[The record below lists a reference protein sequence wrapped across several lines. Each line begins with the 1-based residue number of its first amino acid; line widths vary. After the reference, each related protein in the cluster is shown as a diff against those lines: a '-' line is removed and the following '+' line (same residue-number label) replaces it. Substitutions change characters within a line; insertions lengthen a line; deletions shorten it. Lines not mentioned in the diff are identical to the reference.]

1 MKTISLGQ
9 STLYMTLASIAQK
22 LISFVYFAII
32 ARTLGAEDTGK
43 YFFALSFTTIFVVF
57 VDLGL
62 TNVMVREGAKAKDKV
77 SQFLSSIIFLKLF
90 LGIATY
96 LIMSG
101 VLMILGYG
109 VETQLLVGISG
120 ITMLLDSLQLSLYGT
135 LRAVGNVKY
144 EAGGIMGSQFLTL
157 VLGTI
162 FLYLKLPLFFLM
174 IAFLIPSFLNTIY
187 AWSIVTMRYSI
198 VVRPRYSRE
207 IVFYLLP
214 IAVPFALATIF
225 GRVFAYADSVM
236 LSKIAG
242 DTAVGWYS
250 VPYKIAY
257 AFQFI
262 PFALIAGLYP
272 RMSEYFARDQKR
284 LGEVFGQG
292 LRYLLMVSV
301 PMSVGITVLAEK
313 IIGTFFGTEYAPSVL
328 PLQILMIGVAAG
340 FVNVL
345 LGALLNATGKQKT
358 QTTYVGITMLANII
372 LNFIL
377 IPRFGITGAAL
388 SATAGNILLFVISWI
403 TVSKNISISYRL
415 LVPLILKLICAST
428 VMAIAV
434 WYTALYAPVVIAIF
448 VGAAIFGVLFVLLR
462 GLTSD
467 DIRYFRSIRS
477 KIS

>member
-1 MKTISLGQ
+1 MKQISLGQ

-62 TNVMVREGAKAKDKV
+62 TNVMVREGAKAKERV
-77 SQFLSSIIFLKLF
+77 SEFLSSIIFLKFF
-90 LGIATY
+90 LGLATY
-96 LIMSG
+96 VVMAVTLIA
-101 VLMILGYG
+101 LGYTREAQ
-109 VETQLLVGISG
+109 VLVFISG
-120 ITMLLDSLQLSLYGT
+120 ITMLTDSLQLSLYGT
-135 LRAVGNVKY
+135 LRALGNIKY
-144 EAGGIMGSQFLTL
+144 EAYGIIGSQFLTL
-157 VLGTI
+157 VLGTT
-162 FLYLKLPLFFLM
+162 FLYFKLPLFFLM
-174 IAFLIPSFLNTIY
+174 IAFLVPSFLNMVFAWTVVTIKY
-187 AWSIVTMRYSI
+187 RLKL
-198 VVRPRYSRE
+198 RPHYSRE

-242 DTAVGWYS
+242 DVAVGWYS

-272 RMSEYFARDQKR
+272 RMSEYFAHDKKR
-284 LGEVFGQG
+284 LGEVFSQG
-292 LRYLLMVSV
+292 LRYLLVVSI
-301 PMSVGITVLAEK
+301 PMCVGIMVLAHQ
-313 IIGTFFGTEYAPSVL
+313 IINTFFGREYSPSVV
-328 PLQILMIGVAAG
+328 PLQILMVGVVAG

-377 IPRFGITGAAL
+377 IPKMNIQGAAIA
-388 SATAGNILLFVISWI
+388 ATLGNILLFVISWI
-403 TVSKNISISYRL
+403 TVSKNISIAYDELRTL
-415 LVPLILKLICAST
+415 LMKLGVSSAAMG
-428 VMAIAV
+428 VVV
-434 WYTALYAPVVIAIF
+434 WYTALHVQVFVAAVIGGI
-448 VGAAIFGVLFVLLR
+448 VFGVLFTLMK
-462 GLTSD
+462 GLTTE
-467 DIRYFRSIRS
+467 DIAYFKSIRS
-477 KIS
+477 KKT